1 MKGDKGIIVLFILLA
16 AAWLLLTFSF
26 QAGELIAGAITV
38 IVVVFAVGRYRRVFG
53 GVKFLRSLLFGPV
66 YLLKFLVQLIRANLD
81 VARRV
86 LSPSLPI
93 NPGIVCVNTDLE
105 SPIGKLILAN
115 SITLTPGTL
124 TLDSEKNR
132 LFIHWIDVYGENC
145 DESTQVI
152 VRGFEKTLKEV
163 VE

>member
-1 MKGDKGIIVLFILLA
+1 MKGDKGIIVLLILLA
-16 AAWLLLTFSF
+16 AAWLLLTSGF
-26 QAGELIAGAITV
+26 QAAELIAGAITV
-38 IVVVFAVGRYRRVFG
+38 IAVVSAVGRHRRVFG
-53 GVKFLRSLLFGPV
+53 GVKLVRSLLFGPV
-66 YLLKFLVQLIRANLD
+66 YLLKFLVQLIKANLD

-105 SPIGKLILAN
+105 SPMGKLILAN

-124 TLDSEKNR
+124 TLDSEANK
-132 LFIHWIDVYGENC
+132 LFIHWIDVKGESC
-145 DESTQVI
+145 DESTGAI